1 MQSIRGMR
9 DVLPAEARRWQRVE
23 TETIRTLESFGY
35 EEIRL
40 PLLESTELFSRGLG
54 EATDAVEKEMYNLLD
69 RDGEKLSLRPEGT
82 ASCVRAGLQHG
93 LIFNQTPRLWY
104 RGPMFRY
111 ERPQKGRYR
120 QFDQIGAEVFG
131 VAGADVDAELI
142 QMSAILFR
150 SLGLSR
156 ELRLELNTLG
166 SAESRRAY
174 RDALVA
180 YLTPRR
186 DALDVDSQRRLERN
200 PLRILDSKDAATR
213 AVLEG
218 APTLTDYLDGESK
231 AHFDGVRRLL
241 DALQIGYV
249 VNPRLVRGLDY
260 YTHTVFEW
268 ITDALGSQG
277 TVCAGGRYDG
287 LVEQL
292 GGRPTPGA
300 GFAVGVDRLVLLH
313 EALGQGVRAEPVD
326 GYCVVLDD
334 AHQAWAMATCQRVRD
349 ALPQLRLRRNAG
361 GGKLKN
367 QMKRADASGANFAL
381 IVGEDEVANDEVT
394 LKWLRADLPQE
405 RLSPAAL
412 IRRLAGWL
420 DARDGLRE

>member
-23 TETIRTLESFGY
+23 AETIRTLESFGY

-142 QMSAILFR
+142 QMSAVLFR

-200 PLRILDSKDAATR
+200 PLRILDSKDVATR

-218 APTLTDYLDGESK
+218 APTLTDYLDDESR

-249 VNPRLVRGLDY
+249 VNTRLVRGLDY

-268 ITDALGSQG
+268 MTDALGSQG

-326 GYCVVLDD
+326 GYCVVQGD

-367 QMKRADASGANFAL
+367 QMKRADASGADWAL

>member
-9 DVLPAEARRWQRVE
+9 DVLPAETRRWRRVE
-23 TETIRTLESFGY
+23 SAAIGALESFGY

-40 PLLESTELFSRGLG
+40 PLLESTDLFSRGLG
-54 EATDAVEKEMYNLLD
+54 ESTDAVEKEMYNLLD
-69 RDGEKLSLRPEGT
+69 RDGEQLSLRPEGT
-82 ASCVRAGLQHG
+82 ASCVRACLQHG
-93 LIFNQTPRLWY
+93 LIFNQTQRLWY

-120 QFDQIGAEVFG
+120 QFEQIGAEVFG
-131 VAGADVDAELI
+131 VAGPDVDAELI
-142 QMSAILFR
+142 QMTAALFR
-150 SLGLSR
+150 ALGVSR

-166 SAESRRAY
+166 SAAARRAH

-186 DALDVDSQRRLERN
+186 DELDVDSQRRLERN
-200 PLRILDSKDAATR
+200 PLRILDSKSATTQSI
-213 AVLEG
+213 LQG
-218 APTLTDYLDGESK
+218 APMLSDYLDAESK
-231 AHFDGVRRLL
+231 AHFDALRRML

-292 GGRPTPGA
+292 GGRTTPAA
-300 GFAVGVDRLVLLH
+300 GFAIGVDRLVLLH
-313 EALGQGVRAEPVD
+313 EALAQDVRAEPVD
-326 GYCVVLDD
+326 GYCVILDE
-334 AHQAWAMATCQRVRD
+334 AHTTWAMATCQRLRET
-349 ALPQLRLRRNAG
+349 LPGLRLRVNAG

-367 QMKRADASGANFAL
+367 QMRRADASGAHWAL
-381 IVGEDEVANDEVT
+381 IVGEDEVANDEIT
-394 LKWLRADLPQE
+394 LKWLRIDTPQQRLSLPALIE
-405 RLSPAAL
+405 RLTAW
-412 IRRLAGWL
+412 I
-420 DARDGLRE
+420 DATTDGGR

>member
-9 DVLPAEARRWQRVE
+9 DLLPPEVRRWQGVE
-23 TETIRTLESFGY
+23 RATIRALESFGY

-40 PLLESTELFSRGLG
+40 PLLEPTELFSRGLG

-69 RDGEKLSLRPEGT
+69 RDGEQLSLRPEGT
-82 ASCVRAGLQHG
+82 ASCVRACLQHG
-93 LIFNQTPRLWY
+93 LIFNQTQRLWY

-120 QFDQIGAEVFG
+120 QFEQIGAEAFG
-131 VAGADVDAELI
+131 MAGPDVDAELI
-142 QMSAILFR
+142 QMSASLFQA
-150 SLGLSR
+150 LGVSR

-166 SAESRRAY
+166 SAESRRSY
-174 RDALVA
+174 RDALVN
-180 YLTPRR
+180 YLTPLR
-186 DALDVDSQRRLERN
+186 AQLDPDSQRRLDRN
-200 PLRILDSKDAATR
+200 PLRILDSKDPKTQAL
-213 AVLEG
+213 LEG
-218 APTLTDYLDGESK
+218 APSLSDHLDAESK
-231 AHFDGVRRLL
+231 AHFDGLKRLL

-249 VNPRLVRGLDY
+249 INPRLVRGLDY

-268 ITDALGSQG
+268 VTDALGSQG

-300 GFAVGVDRLVLLH
+300 GFAIGVDRLVLLH
-313 EALGQGVRAEPVD
+313 EALALDVRAEPID
-326 GYCVVLDD
+326 GYCVILDD
-334 AHQAWAMATCQRVRD
+334 AHTTWAMALCQRVRE
-349 ALPQLRLRRNAG
+349 ALPDVRLRTNAG

-367 QMKRADASGANFAL
+367 QMKRADASGADWAL
-381 IVGEDEVANDEVT
+381 IVGEDEVANNEIT
-394 LKWLRADLPQE
+394 LKWLRADAPQE

-412 IRRLAGWL
+412 IERLAAWI
-420 DARDGLRE
+420 DGGN